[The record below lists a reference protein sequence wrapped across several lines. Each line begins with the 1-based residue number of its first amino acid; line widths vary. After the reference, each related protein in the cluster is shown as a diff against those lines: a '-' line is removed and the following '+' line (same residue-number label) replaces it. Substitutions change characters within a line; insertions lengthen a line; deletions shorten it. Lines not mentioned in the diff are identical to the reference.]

1 MIMWRSVYYERK
13 AVILQSVVF
22 INRISKIIHYLAL
35 SFHKRLNQDED
46 EVFWG
51 LNFWRISS
59 IEL

>member
-1 MIMWRSVYYERK
+1 MSVYYERK

-22 INRISKIIHYLAL
+22 INRISRIIHYLAL